1 MIGESCQSFGSDG
14 HGSGGPQGGTLSLN
28 GRICERKKLFKKG
41 STQFGHT
48 LNMRVVGDC
57 EPEFEII
64 FWA

>member
-1 MIGESCQSFGSDG
+1 MIGESCQSVGSDG
-14 HGSGGPQGGTLSLN
+14 HGSGGPQGGRLSLN
-28 GRICERKKLFKKG
+28 GRICEKG

-48 LNMRVVGDC
+48 LNVRVVGDC